1 MLQLPSSLD
10 PVEPLARVAYES
22 GWRPDFT
29 PGPTRRGLRE
39 VVAGALTGTG
49 VPAQTVRSSLT

>member
-1 MLQLPSSLD
+1 
-10 PVEPLARVAYES
+10 VAYES
-22 GWRPDFT
+22 GWRPEFT